1 MARHK
6 VEINGVNTANLNVLS
21 NTEMT
26 ILFDKYKNG
35 DTIAKEELINGNLK
49 LVLSILKKYK
59 TRVDNMDDLFQI
71 GCIGLIKAIDNFD
84 TSFNVKF
91 STYAVPM
98 ILGEVK
104 RYLRDNTSIRVAR
117 SVKDTA
123 YKIMNAKEELINRL
137 NREPSI
143 KEISEYTG
151 ITEYEICNALD
162 SMKDT
167 ISIFEPIYN
176 DGGDTIYLSDQL
188 EDKNNSMKNIID
200 SVAIKDAIN
209 KLKDK
214 ERFILT
220 ERYIVGKTQ
229 MELSEEIGISQ
240 AQISRLEKSALDNIR
255 KNIT

>member
-1 MARHK
+1 M
-6 VEINGVNTANLNVLS
+6 
-21 NTEMT
+21 
-26 ILFDKYKNG
+26 
-35 DTIAKEELINGNLK
+35 
-49 LVLSILKKYK
+49 
-59 TRVDNMDDLFQI
+59 LFQWF
-71 GCIGLIKAIDNFD
+71 C
-84 TSFNVKF
+84 
-91 STYAVPM
+91 
-98 ILGEVK
+98 GEIK